1 MMEFECAK
9 FHEVNEDDMIGF
21 VLLELS
27 LTCHTSKAR
36 RSRLGLHDMDE
47 VY

>member
-27 LTCHTSKAR
+27 LARHDSKAR
-36 RSRLGLHDMDE
+36 RSHLGLHDMDE
-47 VY
+47 AY